1 MTLAL
6 GLLFTSLA
14 SKAPPL
20 LRQGEAE
27 GLFVILQSLL
37 FHGHDSAQQS
47 SLSFHFSL
55 VEVHSHL
62 AKENTVG

>member
-1 MTLAL
+1 MTLAV

-20 LRQGEAE
+20 LGQGEAE
-27 GLFVILQSLL
+27 GLFVIFQFLL

-55 VEVHSHL
+55 VWRC
-62 AKENTVG
+62 TVT

>member
-1 MTLAL
+1 MALAV
-6 GLLFTSLA
+6 GLLFSSLA

-20 LRQGEAE
+20 LGQGEAD
-27 GLFVILQSLL
+27 GLFVISQFLL

-55 VEVHSHL
+55 V
-62 AKENTVG
+62 